1 MLKFIFCSDFH
12 VFSVFKILIFISLS
26 VSHICRND
34 VFGFS
39 VHLLTS
45 IFQIY
50 HLLWTVIHNP
60 NPRIRFTK
68 ASHYLTNRIKQ
79 WCDSIFSG
87 QCHNEKIMLCRNIV
101 LLIIYNII
109 IQGQTLRWR
118 SNTHFGFPPWRSAG
132 CMYLH
137 YIKVLK
143 FFSISG
149 RIMSRY
155 NSKLQ
160 ILYYTFIQCHHRGW
174 AHSCQIHFWPN
185 RLIISDVSPLVSYP
199 NNWAA
204 LFYQFVAFA
213 DTFFKRSVVSS
224 DVDKWKGIVTLK

>member
-87 QCHNEKIMLCRNIV
+87 QCHNEKIMLCRNKV

-118 SNTHFGFPPWRSAG
+118 SNTNFGFPPWRSAD

-137 YIKVLK
+137 YIKVL
-143 FFSISG
+143 
-149 RIMSRY
+149 
-155 NSKLQ
+155 Q
-160 ILYYTFIQCHHRGW
+160 ILHWSVIQITEQPCFISSWLLQT
-174 AHSCQIHFWPN
+174 HFSKEV
-185 RLIISDVSPLVSYP
+185 LSPQMLT
-199 NNWAA
+199 NEKA
-204 LFYQFVAFA
+204 
-213 DTFFKRSVVSS
+213 
-224 DVDKWKGIVTLK
+224 